1 MVHLPPS
8 IKTFGFDAII
18 FGIKSSP
25 IGPLQGRMEDNAFRL
40 HISNVNARINLPASR
55 VDHEK

>member
-25 IGPLQGRMEDNAFRL
+25 MGPLQGRMEDNAFRL
-40 HISNVNARINLPASR
+40 HM
-55 VDHEK
+55 